1 MPYFANLARSGAND
15 TIILEDEDYDIY
27 DGYEQDT
34 FGLTEKF
41 CNAFD
46 FTL

>member
-27 DGYEQDT
+27 YVY
-34 FGLTEKF
+34 
-41 CNAFD
+41 
-46 FTL
+46 